1 MSQALP
7 QTSVATGRLLQRA
20 LTSTG
25 LWALVA
31 TLVVGG
37 IGWSWIDAHGG
48 LGEARATFGIGAA
61 FVTVPL
67 QAVIAVTP
75 FPDEVIGFGNSI
87 VYGFVMGAALNW
99 IGWMLGAFI
108 EYAIAYRSARD
119 LNLRVARNLSEGP
132 RWLRRFPPE
141 LPAFLILTRFLPLG
155 GGHIANTTA
164 GVCGVSLWRFAWT
177 GAIGMIPGSLAISGL
192 ANGLLSWTL

>member
-1 MSQALP
+1 MSQVLF
-7 QTSVATGRLLQRA
+7 QTTVATARLLQRA
-20 LTSTG
+20 LRSPG

-31 TLVVGG
+31 TLAVGG

-87 VYGFVMGAALNW
+87 VYGFVLGAALNW
-99 IGWMLGAFI
+99 VGWMMGAFI

-119 LNLRVARNLSEGP
+119 LNLRVTRNVSKGP
-132 RWLRRFPPE
+132 RWLRTLRPD
-141 LPAFLILTRFLPLG
+141 LPAFLILTRFLPMG

-177 GAIGMIPGSLAISGL
+177 GAIGMVPGSLVISGL
-192 ANGLLSWTL
+192 ANGLLGWTL

>member
-1 MSQALP
+1 MAQALSETP
-7 QTSVATGRLLQRA
+7 VAPASLLQRA
-20 LTSTG
+20 LTSPG

-31 TLVVGG
+31 TLAVGG
-37 IGWSWIDAHGG
+37 VAWAWIDGHGG
-48 LGEARATFGIGAA
+48 LAEARATFGIGAA

-67 QAVIAVTP
+67 QAIIAVTP

-87 VYGFVMGAALNW
+87 AYGFVTGGVLNW

-119 LNLRVARNLSEGP
+119 LNLRVARFVSEGP
-132 RWLRRFPPE
+132 RWLRALPPE
-141 LPAFLILTRFLPLG
+141 HPAFLILTRLLPLG
-155 GGHIANTTA
+155 GGHIVNTTA